1 MSISF
6 NHPKNIVTS
15 TGSLNLVVSGG
26 STTAPQPIRFS
37 STSVIMPVRPL
48 PAGEAGAMVFDSSSK
63 LMKYHNGIKWIDIL
77 DADEILAPVEVSLT
91 DIYNRLNRKVE
102 SVTYSTSAVPNASIS
117 GTNLNIVFPT
127 GGGSGTGPTG
137 LFTSSKP
144 GCIQYYALTSGQTVA
159 SIREQMSG
167 VTNGQSGR
175 AGTQASP
182 WVTSDGWCLAD
193 GMWWTWAG
201 QNGTITKQVPN
212 LNNEAYL
219 KTMSL
224 SGLTKTDSRI
234 AASGN
239 TSSVA
244 LSIAQLPPHN
254 FTVSGQTAAAGEHV
268 HQMPLTDDRS
278 GTGRAD
284 GGNPN
289 RVDGSQT
296 TSSSGNHIHTFS
308 GTTNTVGSGQGHAH
322 TLSSVDVDHYNV
334 AALYNIAESSV
345 ALSETVAN
353 SRYVLKAGDTM
364 TGSLTIASS
373 ASIKGNDTGI
383 TLFFRNSSNGERAA
397 ITHNST
403 NNTLRLRSS
412 GGSEVQVNST
422 GGMVIPGTLSL
433 TGAATLS
440 STLTVTGNA
449 VVQGKNVVRS
459 VNGTNADASGN
470 VTITTSNTTA
480 LAATNGWSY
489 DSNTRILTQWGIQ
502 PTGGN
507 GSFNVTFPRAFG
519 QVYTVQCTRIGLNNS
534 PTVAVHTVNSTG
546 FVLKQADGG
555 EGGSYWTAIGFL

>member
-48 PAGEAGAMVFDSSSK
+48 PTGEAGAMVFDSSSK
-63 LMKYHNGIKWIDIL
+63 SMKYHNGIKWIDIL
-77 DADEILAPVEVSLT
+77 DADEILAPIEVSLT
-91 DIYNRLNRKVE
+91 DIYNRLGRKVE

-144 GCIQYYALTSGQTVA
+144 GSIQYYALTSGQTVA

-254 FTVSGQTAAAGEHV
+254 FTVSGQTSSAGEHV
-268 HQMPLTDDRS
+268 HTAPVE
-278 GTGRAD
+278 RASD
-284 GGNPN
+284 GAVGPVSMRGVAWSGNPQRN
-289 RVDGSQT
+289 ITNAG
-296 TSSSGNHIHTFS
+296 TSSNGNHIHTFS
-308 GTTNTVGSGQGHAH
+308 GITNTIGSGQGHAH
-322 TLSSVDVDHYNV
+322 TITSVDVAHYNV

-364 TGSLTIASS
+364 TGALTIANS
-373 ASIKGNDTGI
+373 ASVRGPDTSL
-383 TLFFRNSSNGERAA
+383 TLYFRNAANGERAA
-397 ITHNST
+397 VSHNSS
-403 NNTLRLRSS
+403 NNTLRLRSA
-412 GGSEVQVNST
+412 GGSEIQISST
-422 GGMVIPGTLSL
+422 GGITVPGT
-433 TGAATLS
+433 ATI
-440 STLTVTGNA
+440 TGNA
-449 VVQGKNVVRS
+449 TVDGKNVVRS
-459 VNGTNADASGN
+459 VNGVSADTTGN
-470 VTITTSNTTA
+470 VTISAGIQDIRLGVQVQVTTRNTAMLPSGYVCVGSHSNY
-480 LAATNGWSY
+480 N
-489 DSNTRILTQWGIQ
+489 DSNWEFDTMYGCPIEKQVNGQWY
-502 PTGGN
+502 
-507 GSFNVTFPRAFG
+507 V
-519 QVYTVQCTRIGLNNS
+519 
-534 PTVAVHTVNSTG
+534 VNK
-546 FVLKQADGG
+546 L
-555 EGGSYWTAIGFL
+555 